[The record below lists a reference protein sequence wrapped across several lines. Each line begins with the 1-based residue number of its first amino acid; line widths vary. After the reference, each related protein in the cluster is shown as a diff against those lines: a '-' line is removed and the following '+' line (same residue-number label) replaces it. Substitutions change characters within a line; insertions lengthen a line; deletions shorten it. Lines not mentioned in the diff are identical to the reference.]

1 MIRLPPIS
9 TRTDTLVPSA
19 TLFRSVLNTP
29 APPLQRN
36 QYRFFLPTVAFAGT
50 SSEWIN
56 DDRKLLLQG
65 AFGRAGIYTGTRVV
79 GFDVAD
85 GDVGSL
91 GAQWRWA
98 PQWAGAASFRSEE
111 HTSELQSL
119 MRISYAVFC
128 LKKKT
133 KKT

>member
-50 SSEWIN
+50 SREWIN

-65 AFGRAGIYTGTRVV
+65 AFARAGIYTGTREV
-79 GFDVAD
+79 GFYAAD
-85 GDVGSL
+85 GAAGSP
-91 GAQWRWA
+91 GAQWPWA
-98 PQWAGAASFRSEE
+98 PPLAGAASFLVTHRRIPPPNHAETRST
-111 HTSELQSL
+111 HTAY
-119 MRISYAVFC
+119 R
-128 LKKKT
+128 T
-133 KKT
+133 KSVP